1 MDIYS
6 LNLTALLA
14 LCAGIFVHGQ
24 SQTKPPK
31 KPTAAPT
38 PSSKPTSNNKNSQL
52 PFLTVYALVM
62 ASDWLQGPFL
72 YPLYQDEHH
81 LPHGLISALFTTGF
95 LSGAVSGA
103 FIGSL
108 ADKYGRKKACLFFCL
123 SYALSCLF
131 TAFPSLGGVFLLSKG
146 AALVF
151 GRVLGGLST
160 SLLFSVFES
169 WMVADFAAKGLESGL
184 SEMFG
189 TMSMVN
195 SLVAIASGVLS
206 EWLVGVSGSK
216 KAPFVASM
224 VLLCGAFGVISS
236 SWVSNITHNNSL
248 IVGKTRLTWFMATG

>member
-14 LCAGIFVHGQ
+14 LCAGLFVHGQ
-24 SQTKPPK
+24 SQAKPPK
-31 KPTAAPT
+31 KPTAVAPT
-38 PSSKPTSNNKNSQL
+38 PSSKPTPNNKYSQL

-81 LPHGLISALFTTGF
+81 LPHGPISALFTTGF

-123 SYALSCLF
+123 AYALSCLF
-131 TAFPSLGGVFLLSKG
+131 TAFPSWGAVFLLGKG
-146 AALVF
+146 AALVL
-151 GRVLGGLST
+151 GRVLGGLGT

-169 WMVADFAAKGLESGL
+169 WMVADFAAKGLESGLL

-216 KAPFVASM
+216 KAPFMASVV
-224 VLLCGAFGVISS
+224 VLVVAFGVISS
-236 SWVSNITHNNSL
+236 SWVS
-248 IVGKTRLTWFMATG
+248 V